1 MELNLENP
9 IFVYYLNTTGM
20 TTMRIQQYIDK
31 LDQYFSNIKN
41 ITMWVV
47 PTERKSKIKCIYDG
61 GTNSNFK
68 KFKKQIN
75 DCISKNEDIKPALR
89 KLILDDILEE

>member
-9 IFVYYLNTTGM
+9 IFVYYLNNTGRS
-20 TTMRIQQYIDK
+20 TMLTQRQIDE
-31 LDQYFSNIKN
+31 LTDYFSNIKN
-41 ITMWVV
+41 ITMWIV

-61 GTNSNFK
+61 GINSNFK
-68 KFKKQIN
+68 KFRKEIN
-75 DCISKNEDIKPALR
+75 DFISKNEDIKPALR